1 MPADRGQLVNGSERF
16 LGLLGDLLARRERER
31 AAARPARV
39 LGRHEDG
46 TERLQRLDASCV
58 TRASRDNHYTG
69 TIVLNPGLSTI
80 HRTGTTG
87 ITTVTEIASAPTLW
101 IERLDPSAYQP
112 GRTYTVTVAG
122 RGFDDRVWIDFLEP
136 APPYAQAQTINPD
149 IEVLTL
155 EVLDPETLLL
165 EIKIAPRARLYPARV
180 PIAYGRK

>member
-1 MPADRGQLVNGSERF
+1 MNPSEKVVN
-16 LGLLGDLLARRERER
+16 LLQSLLARRERDQAPVR
-31 AAARPARV
+31 TARV

-46 TERLQRLDASCV
+46 TERLQRLDAACV

-69 TIVLNPGLSTI
+69 TIVLNPSLSTI

-87 ITTVTEIASAPTLW
+87 IATHTEIASAPTLW
-101 IERLDPSAYQP
+101 IERLDPDAYQP
-112 GRTYTVTVAG
+112 GRTYAVTVTG
-122 RGFDDRVWIDFLEP
+122 RGFDDRVRIDFLEP

-165 EIKIAPRARLYPARV
+165 EIKIAPGARLYPNAV

>member
-1 MPADRGQLVNGSERF
+1 MTPTDRILTHLQT
-16 LGLLGDLLARRERER
+16 LLARRERDR
-31 AAARPARV
+31 SPARPARV
-39 LGRHEDG
+39 LGRNEDG
-46 TERLQRLDASCV
+46 TERLQRLDAACV

-69 TIVLNPGLSTI
+69 TIVLNPALSTV

-87 ITTVTEIASAPTLW
+87 IATLTEVAAAPTLW
-101 IERLDPSAYQP
+101 IESLDPNAYQP
-112 GRTYTVTVAG
+112 GRTYTVTVTG

-165 EIKIAPRARLYPARV
+165 EIKIAPGARLYPARV